1 MSKLLILFA
10 MLAAIPAFV
19 LAQGV
24 PPVPPPPGP
33 SGAPWPR
40 PDFQMMRQNM
50 QQQEAMHK
58 QFRAK
63 ILGLLTP
70 AHRNQLASVIGQLAI
85 AASPDPRAAIKKIDA
100 FLSSGEKQA
109 ILNAAQAFLTQQRAL
124 HQQMMA
130 KFRVDNPNFPS
141 PRPMPSREAK
151 LRHTPDAGALLF
163 MLATGGGPGMGAH
176 TFMLERGRMGPH
188 GGFGPPGG
196 FMRRPR
202 PSPMPT

>member
-10 MLAAIPAFV
+10 MLAAIPALV
-19 LAQGV
+19 LAQGA
-24 PPVPPPPGP
+24 PPMPPGP

-40 PDFQMMRQNM
+40 PDFQVIRQNM

-63 ILGLLTP
+63 VLGLLTP

-85 AASPDPRAAIKKIDA
+85 AASPDPRGAINKIDA

-109 ILNAAQAFLTQQRAL
+109 ILNAAQTFMTQQRA
-124 HQQMMA
+124 QMQAMMA
-130 KFRVDNPNFPS
+130 KVRAANPNFPS
-141 PRPMPSREAK
+141 PRPMRSGETK
-151 LRHTPDAGALLF
+151 ERHTPDAGALLF

-176 TFMLERGRMGPH
+176 GFMLERE
-188 GGFGPPGG
+188 
-196 FMRRPR
+196 
-202 PSPMPT
+202 